1 MPHYLEEAETM
12 FAAAEEPEATAA
24 EETNAASAAADQA
37 EALAVKVAMST
48 VGEDP

>member
-1 MPHYLEEAETM
+1 MEQAEAVY
-12 FAAAEEPEATAA
+12 AAVEEPEAMAA
-24 EETNAASAAADQA
+24 EEAKAASAAADQA